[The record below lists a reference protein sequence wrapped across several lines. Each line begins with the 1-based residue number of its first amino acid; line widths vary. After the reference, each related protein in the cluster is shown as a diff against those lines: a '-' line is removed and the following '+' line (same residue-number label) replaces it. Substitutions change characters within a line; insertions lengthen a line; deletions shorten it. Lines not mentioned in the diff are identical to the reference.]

1 METAAATASPGAAR
15 KRRRSESPPRDGE
28 GPSEPKC
35 ARGPRFGGGGIGGGW
50 ENLDLVLSLQGKG
63 LSLERKIE
71 LAVEF
76 LTTQPNNSSP
86 GHKAHSIQLSR
97 LVAFIGNW
105 VQSILNLPENSKKML
120 QRFDPALD
128 SRCWIILRVCIEMK
142 PSISI
147 SLNLLKSLSRVARYG
162 LSRVENDASYADD
175 ESFEL
180 FERALDCMLLLFS
193 SNTRAFFNAGMD
205 LWASCAI
212 EVINLAQKVSAN
224 EKNCCPV
231 LRKLTNCL
239 LGKFSSFMRF
249 NANPKNIFNTFVDKI
264 LEPLLELLVLLNSQA
279 NSNKQEQAGTMLKIV
294 EDVLSNGLFHH
305 HHLSGY
311 FGLKNLTKTSATK
324 DINASYHR
332 RLFEIF
338 KGIKAENKA
347 VLLAGF
353 GYLLQLFVT
362 RVRSQRT
369 TSLSRLQKS
378 SEGSEEPQH
387 RESFFEVFMQ
397 FMEPLMLECK
407 LYSQKEFSNLG
418 VTKLVEVHCMLKS
431 VNVMLKTLI
440 EEKIYIPTE
449 DTSEGSYFNFLQHIY
464 TVLIS
469 ISEKMYT
476 FWVSA
481 VHLEDLS
488 IKKIVPLMF
497 AEIIAAVCHFL
508 EIEYKVLGDD
518 LVKLW
523 LMIFSLSAI
532 NASCKDIKPSFL
544 LASKISSLSSQMICT
559 FSELRQVSRSIFRL
573 CDAVRTF
580 SDGATDAVNGSFSL
594 ASFSSQ
600 KRLESMTTLL
610 SSEAL
615 RGAIRTSIKSMPE
628 GQSSRCIDELTQD
641 LTETLKWAKGSKF
654 EDASKEQGE
663 SPSIARKSVFNQK
676 AELLGRHLCELYAS
690 VLESITVTSSNSTM
704 VGKSVERLV
713 NSIQPNFSHLV
724 RKESNNSSEFI
735 SSVMGKCLSKKQHTN
750 WQKIPSAS
758 WIFALFF
765 RLYISCRSLYRQ
777 SISLM
782 PPDVAVEA
790 TKLVGNPF
798 IVCSG
803 REWTNPANIRGEG
816 YFAWIVE
823 SPSPLLDVIE
833 SLSQSL
839 SRNCASFAPL
849 VYSFHVMALQRLDD
863 LNRQIE
869 AFEYLLK
876 DRVQKLME
884 NDIGNTQLLK
894 KSCSLEAAR
903 LTKFMM
909 DYVENYF
916 FECYEIS
923 GSWDLSLC
931 SLDGGSFPIATW
943 RLLCDNIDIWG
954 SHASKKDLRNFFSCL
969 IRFSFI
975 RKIPFT
981 KEENNSSQSSY
992 RVTNLHDISVGLLC
1006 DTIIYD
1012 QKVLLKNLTS
1022 SFCHALKKS
1031 VSSFADNSDEYN
1043 ALLDSLPDLMEIISN
1058 LENEKL
1064 IGRDSDAIHVHC
1076 IDKFWICENLLN
1088 FLSMVPGFHAN
1099 SKSFLRLMNYILH
1112 LERVVNPATS
1122 LGTWVV
1128 RKVEDWCQY
1137 EHFLFAIL
1145 TLFLLLKLLG
1155 LRCESCNPMKLM
1167 HLFICCRRAM
1177 KNLISKFGKEPPESK
1192 QCLAFSE
1199 TIVNS
1204 GSLVW
1209 FLRSAQEIVG
1219 SSHKIFDVCT
1229 DEVKATIFSLV
1240 DKTSELC
1247 STLANVNSL
1256 FCFLGY
1262 KKQLKSSPSGGPTE
1276 NNTSE
1281 YDDQAFDIVE
1291 NPPLECVKSLAEW
1304 LQKTTTGIPV
1314 TVKDSKCVIKLDN
1327 CREIVCWNSLA
1338 CTMSCIGGFLWGLI
1352 SALESTFRSNRIA
1365 GSDEREMMLQ
1375 YYSKFSR
1382 YIAKF
1387 ETFVDVCIHVL
1398 FMGNKDSGSVELIS
1412 VRLPQELD
1420 CENGLLDIDA
1430 IMDEWTKYDLKDNE
1444 NPAHSNGIP
1453 RVSRESLGFDLSNIQ
1468 SMDNVLLENLLKGEH
1483 PLIAFTL
1490 REVYNVS
1497 AIVKLHS
1504 TLSFPSDVSR
1514 QTCSPVHQ
1522 LSFGTMVG
1530 TAFITLQKIADM
1542 SSWPHMSSLVWIDR
1556 LLRYLEVLGSTFT
1569 LPELNISIELY
1580 TQIVN
1585 AHLRA
1590 IGKCILLQG
1599 KNATLPTHEIG
1610 STTKTLQL
1618 QNASGCVLPKDLID
1632 RQGRINSLK
1641 SRLRLLLRKFVNIA
1655 SNIHLNAALQVIE
1668 RALVGVNQYSHSI
1681 YEIYTGNP
1689 EGGTI
1694 SSDVA
1699 AGIDCLYLVLEFVPG
1714 NKRVFKRTVPG
1725 LVGALFNIV
1734 LHLQSPLIFYIEKLP
1749 PHCSEFH
1756 PDAGAVVLMCVEVI
1770 TSFVGRHSFQIDA
1783 SHVSQCLHVPVT
1795 LFKGFKHLLA
1805 CRSIPRSSANYC
1817 NQSVRQHG
1825 DHSEYI
1831 LDRRFSVDIYA
1842 ACCKLLCTT
1851 LRHQQ
1856 REVGKCVA
1864 LLEDSVSILL
1874 SCLESADSKMVN
1886 MAGYFAWNM
1895 EEAIKCASFFRRIYE
1910 EMRQQREIL
1919 GKHAM
1924 YFLAGYISIFSGQGP
1939 LQTGITRE
1947 IDEAL
1952 RPGVYSLI
1960 DICEESDFQQLH
1972 TYLGEGPCRT
1982 TLADLVRDYKL
1993 HFQYQGKI

>member
-35 ARGPRFGGGGIGGGW
+35 ARGPRFGGGGIGGAW
-50 ENLDLVLSLQGKG
+50 ENLDLVLSLQGRE

-71 LAVEF
+71 LVVEF
-76 LTTQPNNSSP
+76 LTTQPNKSSP

-97 LVAFIGNW
+97 LVAFIGDW
-105 VQSILNLPENSKKML
+105 VQSILNLPENSKKMP
-120 QRFDPALD
+120 QRFDPALN
-128 SRCWIILRVCIEMK
+128 SRCWIILRVCIEKK

-147 SLNLLKSLSRVARYG
+147 SLNLLKSLSRVARHG

-180 FERALDCMLLLFS
+180 FEQALDCMLFLFS
-193 SNTRAFFNAGMD
+193 SNTRAFFNAGVD

-212 EVINLAQKVSAN
+212 EFINLAQKVSAN

-231 LRKLTNCL
+231 LRKLINCL
-239 LGKFSSFMRF
+239 LGQFSSFMRF

-311 FGLKNLTKTSATK
+311 FGLKNLTKASATK

-338 KGIKAENKA
+338 KGMKAENKA

-407 LYSQKEFSNLG
+407 SYSQKEFSNLG

-559 FSELRQVSRSIFRL
+559 FSELRQVSRSMFKL

-580 SDGATDAVNGSFSL
+580 SDGGTDAVHGSFSL

-663 SPSIARKSVFNQK
+663 SPSIARKSVLNQK
-676 AELLGRHLCELYAS
+676 AELLGRHLCELYTS

-790 TKLVGNPF
+790 TKIVGNPF

-803 REWTNPANIRGEG
+803 REWTNPADILGEG

-849 VYSFHVMALQRLDD
+849 VYSFHVMALHRLDD
-863 LNRQIE
+863 LNRQIK

-909 DYVENYF
+909 DYVENDSF
-916 FECYEIS
+916 GCYEIS

-954 SHASKKDLRNFFSCL
+954 SHASKKDLRNFFSSL
-969 IRFSFI
+969 IRFSFV

-981 KEENNSSQSSY
+981 KEEYSSSQSSY

-1031 VSSFADNSDEYN
+1031 VSSFANNSDEYN
-1043 ALLDSLPDLMEIISN
+1043 ALLDSSPDLMEIISN

-1064 IGRDSDAIHVHC
+1064 IV
-1076 IDKFWICENLLN
+1076 
-1088 FLSMVPGFHAN
+1088 
-1099 SKSFLRLMNYILH
+1099 
-1112 LERVVNPATS
+1112 
-1122 LGTWVV
+1122 
-1128 RKVEDWCQY
+1128 
-1137 EHFLFAIL
+1137 
-1145 TLFLLLKLLG
+1145 FLLLKLLG

-1177 KNLISKFGKEPPESK
+1177 KNLISKFGKEPFESK

-1209 FLRSAQEIVG
+1209 FLRSVQEIVG

-1240 DKTSELC
+1240 DKTSELF

-1262 KKQLKSSPSGGPTE
+1262 KKQLKSSLSGGPTE
-1276 NNTSE
+1276 NKTSE
-1281 YDDQAFDIVE
+1281 YDDQAFDILE

-1304 LQKTTTGIPV
+1304 LQKTTTGMPV
-1314 TVKDSKCVIKLDN
+1314 TVKDSKCVIKLEN

-1352 SALESTFRSNRIA
+1352 SALESTFRNNRIA
-1365 GSDEREMMLQ
+1365 GSDEREMVLQ

-1387 ETFVDVCIHVL
+1387 EAFVDICIHVL

-1412 VRLPQELD
+1412 VRLPQEVD
-1420 CENGLLDIDA
+1420 CENGLLNIDA

-1444 NPAHSNGIP
+1444 NPAHLNGIP
-1453 RVSRESLGFDLSNIQ
+1453 RVSCESHGFDLSNIQ

-1497 AIVKLHS
+1497 AAIVKLHS

-1530 TAFITLQKIADM
+1530 TTFITLQKIADM

-1556 LLRYLEVLGSTFT
+1556 LLRYLEVLGSAFT

-1610 STTKTLQL
+1610 STTKTLKL
-1618 QNASGCVLPKDLID
+1618 QNASGCVLPKDSID

-1641 SRLRLLLRKFVNIA
+1641 SRLRLLLRKFVDIA

-1668 RALVGVNQYSHSI
+1668 RALVGVNRYSHSI

-1725 LVGALFNIV
+1725 LVGALFNII

-1756 PDAGAVVLMCVEVI
+1756 PDTGAVVLMCVEVI
-1770 TSFVGRHSFQIDA
+1770 TSF
-1783 SHVSQCLHVPVT
+1783 
-1795 LFKGFKHLLA
+1795 GFKHLLA

-1825 DHSEYI
+1825 DHNEYI

-1895 EEAIKCASFFRRIYE
+1895 DEAIKCASFFRRIYE

-1924 YFLAGYISIFSGQGP
+1924 YFLAGYISMFSGQGP